1 MDIVGNGWGCWPAS
15 SSMGIHIQ
23 SLCIWTLF
31 ALLSLI
37 IRKIKPIAAKSQ
49 ISFGGTYFILFFF
62 LFRFSFLLLLSSVSL
77 FVAISSPFSLFLSGC
92 PPFLLHPTSPTTSF
106 ATTTSPSL
114 PPSPHTF
121 SFQSVG
127 LCLFPDCFP
136 PFLLFF
142 LHFPWG
148 MLSHDPVQGDTII

>member
-1 MDIVGNGWGCWPAS
+1 MLDIVGNGWGCWPAS

-62 LFRFSFLLLLSSVSL
+62 FLFRFSFLLLLSSGSL
-77 FVAISSPFSLFLSGC
+77 FVAVSSPFSLFLSGC
-92 PPFLLHPTSPTTSF
+92 PPFLLHPTSPTTF
-106 ATTTSPSL
+106 FFRYHHLSL
-114 PPSPHTF
+114 PPTHSLF
-121 SFQSVG
+121 SVG
-127 LCLFPDCFP
+127 RS
-136 PFLLFF
+136 
-142 LHFPWG
+142 
-148 MLSHDPVQGDTII
+148 LSLS

>member
-1 MDIVGNGWGCWPAS
+1 MLDIVENGWGCWPAS

-31 ALLSLI
+31 ALLSLT

-49 ISFGGTYFILFFF
+49 ISFLWHLFYSI
-62 LFRFSFLLLLSSVSL
+62 FSFYYCCLPLVCLSL
-77 FVAISSPFSLFLSGC
+77 YLHLFLSSS
-92 PPFLLHPTSPTTSF
+92 PAVLLFCFIRPLQLLTSF